1 MSTYRRY
8 LAVLAAATLLPSFAY
23 AELKPE
29 TDEQKTLYA
38 LGLMLSHNLGSF
50 NLTADELKM
59 VQAGMTDGLLGKDT
73 HGILPQNYQQQVQ
86 ALAQERAKIG
96 AAAEAEKAQE
106 FLAKAEAA
114 EGAQRTP
121 SGLIY
126 TILKEGK
133 GPSPTATD
141 RVKVHYHGT
150 LRDGSVFDSSVNR
163 GEPATFGLNQVIP
176 CWTEGVQ
183 KIKVGGKAKLVCPA
197 DIAYGDRG
205 AGAKIKPGAAL
216 TFEVELLEIVAE

>member
-8 LAVLAAATLLPSFAY
+8 LAVFAAAALLPSLAS
-23 AELKPE
+23 AQLKPE

-38 LGLMLSHNLGSF
+38 LGLMVSRNLGSF

-73 HGILPQNYQQQVQ
+73 HGIMPQDYQPKVQ
-86 ALAQERAKIG
+86 ALAQERAKIA
-96 AAAEAEKAQE
+96 AAAEAEKAKE
-106 FLAKAEAA
+106 FLTKAEAA
-114 EGAQRTP
+114 EGAQKTP

-126 TILKEGK
+126 TLLKEGD
-133 GPSPTATD
+133 GPNPTATD

-183 KIKVGGKAKLVCPA
+183 KIRVGGKAKLVCPA

-205 AGAKIKPGAAL
+205 AGAMIKPGAAL